1 MTERRRDP
9 RRSEEDEMRRR
20 GWLLGVVAVTGLL
33 LGGCS
38 GERAAEEPEGG
49 RGTTSSSPGQSAPA
63 PSASG
68 QGDPGSSASS
78 AEDSAPGDQF
88 RDDAPGSVTALVN
101 KAAPLEPLDWAP
113 EDLVGVEGVQL
124 RAEAAGA
131 AEEMIA
137 AAGRDGVGFT
147 LISGYRSYADQE
159 RTYSSWVAA
168 QGQEGADTASARP
181 GHSEHQTG
189 LAMDIGENGGCDLQV
204 CFAETASADWV
215 AEHAEE
221 HGFIVRY
228 PWMEHETTG
237 YWYEPWHLRYVGEE
251 AAQAYSASDAASYEE
266 FLGAEAAPDYA

>member
-1 MTERRRDP
+1 
-9 RRSEEDEMRRR
+9 MRRR
-20 GWLLGVVAVTGLL
+20 GWLLSVVAVTGLL

-38 GERAAEEPEGG
+38 GERAAEDPGDG
-49 RGTTSSSPGQSAPA
+49 AGTTSSSPAGSAP
-63 PSASG
+63 SGSDSG
-68 QGDPGSSASS
+68 QGAPGPSGAGTG
-78 AEDSAPGDQF
+78 ESAPGEEF
-88 RDDAPGSVTALVN
+88 RDDAPGSTTALVN

-124 RAEAAGA
+124 RAEAARA

-159 RTYSSWVAA
+159 RTYSSWVSA

-189 LAMDIGENGGCDLQV
+189 LAADIGENGGCDLQV

-251 AAQAYSASDAASYEE
+251 AAEAYAASEAPNYEE
-266 FLGAEAAPDYA
+266 FLGAEAAPDYP